1 MNDLLIGSLHVRILF
16 QSTWVWVV
24 LVGASYDLSAFE
36 QQAKRNFTRLEVLWA
51 EFEQIK
57 VNLVEFT

>member
-1 MNDLLIGSLHVRILF
+1 MG
-16 QSTWVWVV
+16 
-24 LVGASYDLSAFE
+24 YELSAFE